1 MMNVFMGFE
10 QANRYV
16 IMNVNGE
23 HVGYLAEEDQG
34 IMSTITRQVLRTH
47 RPFKCVPFTTHRFLG
62 ASSLS
67 DLTFSRTFPLI
78 DRW

>member
-47 RPFKCVPFTTHRFLG
+47 RPFK
-62 ASSLS
+62 
-67 DLTFSRTFPLI
+67 
-78 DRW
+78 